1 MEDKGLI
8 FWGTFG
14 LVAFNVLLVLLAIV
28 AFKSL
33 SVLWACLFVAPFA
46 FGAVYFDI
54 SVIKYFINKIK
65 ERKARRK

>member
-28 AFKSL
+28 AFKM
-33 SVLWACLFVAPFA
+33 WACLFVAPFA